1 MGTEQWSLVVAALAL
16 LVSIL
21 TTWWTKKY
29 AKAQLDLARRVQQES
44 SEPYVV
50 VDIEPSE
57 PGSFAMVLSIRNIG
71 PTLARNVRITATP
84 DLASSHSPKVT
95 EALQR
100 VLARTI
106 PMIPPGRR
114 LTYFFDTDQRF
125 RSDLPMAFDFTVRAD
140 GPAGDVEPLHYN
152 VDLSVYGEA
161 LVGQRP
167 TKFLEERLKKLEK
180 PLTKLA
186 KDYRTV
192 HQSAIH
198 AEGQQRIDEWRRRQE
213 ELWPGSTNS
222 DGADGP
228 DAPPAD

>member
-1 MGTEQWSLVVAALAL
+1 MGTEEWSVAVAALSL
-16 LVSIL
+16 LVSGL
-21 TTWWTKKY
+21 TTGWTVKY
-29 AKAQLDLARRVQQES
+29 ARAQLSHARQVQKES

-57 PGSFAMVLSIRNIG
+57 PGSFVMVLAVTNTG
-71 PTLARNVRITATP
+71 PTMARNVRITVTP
-84 DLASSHSPKVT
+84 ELTSAEGADIT
-95 EALQR
+95 DMLQR

-114 LTYFFDTDQRF
+114 LTYFFDTSQRF
-125 RSDLPMAFDFTVRAD
+125 QSDLPMAFDFTVNAE
-140 GPAGDVEPLHYN
+140 GPGGTVEPLHYN
-152 VDLSVYGEA
+152 VDLSVYAEA

-180 PLTKLA
+180 PLVKLA

-192 HQSAIH
+192 NQSAIR
-198 AEGQQRIDEWRRRQE
+198 AEGQQRIEAWRRQQE
-213 ELWPGSTNS
+213 ELWPGSTSS
-222 DGADGP
+222 DDADAP